1 MLQNDQPYNTA
12 EQHGADT
19 NSVQDGGSGE
29 LSHNENLLNFDFGES
44 DLYFDAA
51 GYALSF
57 DDEYLETNDLLD
69 LDAGNPT
76 MTNPSAAEMVD
87 QSAAE
92 MIDQFAAETID
103 PSAAD
108 MINEY
113 LTCPDED
120 ISKYISFD
128 FPQNTGSESPIAN
141 HGQPLIEQVIAHFR
155 FLR

>member
-19 NSVQDGGSGE
+19 NSVQDGGNSK
-29 LSHNENLLNFDFGES
+29 LSHIENLLNIDFGES
-44 DLYFDAA
+44 DLYFDAT

-76 MTNPSAAEMVD
+76 MTNPSTAEMID

-92 MIDQFAAETID
+92 MID
-103 PSAAD
+103 PSAAE

-141 HGQPLIEQVIAHFR
+141 HGQSLIEQVNAHSR